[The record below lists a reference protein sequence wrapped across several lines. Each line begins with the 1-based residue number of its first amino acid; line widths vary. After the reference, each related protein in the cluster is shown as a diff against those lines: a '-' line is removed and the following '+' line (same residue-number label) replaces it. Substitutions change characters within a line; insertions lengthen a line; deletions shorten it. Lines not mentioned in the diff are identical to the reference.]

1 MTSTTLPRSSAL
13 PSVGVRDIG
22 AGEPV
27 VLIHGVGMQSA
38 AWGPQMDALAQT
50 HRVIA
55 LDMPGHGESAPLPV
69 ASELLD
75 YVAWLYDTLTALDL
89 GHVNIVGHSMGA
101 LIAGGF
107 AATHPDLTRRAALL
121 NGVFRRSSDARIAV
135 EARAA
140 EIRAGNVDLE
150 TPLTRWFGD
159 NEVDH
164 LAREQVAGW
173 LGAVDQIGYATAYT
187 AFARGDA
194 TYAGK
199 YADIQCPFLAL
210 TADGDPNST
219 PAMAQAMAEAVQDG
233 QAITITGHRHMV
245 NLTAPDLVTSHL
257 LAWLKRTPNQ
267 KGLA

>member
-1 MTSTTLPRSSAL
+1 MTSTTQPQSSAL
-13 PSVGVRDIG
+13 SSVGLREIG

-38 AWGPQMDALAQT
+38 AWGPQMDALAET
-50 HRVIA
+50 HRVLA
-55 LDMPGHGESAPLPV
+55 LDMPGHGDSAPLPL
-69 ASELLD
+69 ASELPD
-75 YVAWLYDTLTALDL
+75 YVAWLYDTLTTLDL
-89 GHVNIVGHSMGA
+89 GQVNIAGHSMGA

-107 AATHPDLTRRAALL
+107 AATHPDLTRRVALL
-121 NGVFRRSSDARIAV
+121 NGVFHRTPQARSAV

-140 EIRAGNVDLE
+140 EIKAGKIDLE

-159 NEVDH
+159 IEADQ
-164 LAREQVAGW
+164 LAREKVAGW
-173 LGAVDQIGYATAYT
+173 LGAVDQMGYATAYA

-199 YADIQCPFLAL
+199 FADIRCPFLAV

-219 PAMAQAMAEAVQDG
+219 PAMAEAMAEAVQDG
-233 QAITITGHRHMV
+233 QAVTIKGHRHMV

-257 LAWLKRTPNQ
+257 LAWLNRAPNQ
-267 KGLA
+267 KGVT